1 MKILD
6 SAPTRFDRIDR
17 SWPARRERRPSF
29 FNPYYLH
36 YTALAASLT
45 EARDRYVQRPAR
57 VLDVGCGRMPYYPIF
72 EAVASDYVGS
82 DITPGPRI
90 RHVCPVEDLDVGD
103 GRYDLVLCT
112 QVIEHVADPDRALA
126 EIARV
131 LRPGGHAFITTHG
144 VWPYH
149 PYPTDYRRW
158 TQQGLE
164 DLVAR
169 TENLTLVELV
179 PHRGT
184 AACLA
189 LLASFYLD
197 VVVRRG
203 RSRRLGSAL
212 IGLVNAAGL
221 LGERL
226 DHRFVYPNQDTLIH
240 NFLVVARRSDGG
252 AG

>member
-1 MKILD
+1 MKIFRT
-6 SAPTRFDRIDR
+6 APDRFDRFDR

-29 FNPYYLH
+29 FHPYYLH
-36 YTALAASLT
+36 YTALAQTLV
-45 EARDRYVQRPAR
+45 EARDRYVEKPAV
-57 VLDVGCGRMPYYPIF
+57 VLDVGCGRMPYYPLF

-82 DITPGPRI
+82 DIAPGPRI
-90 RHVCPVEDLDVGD
+90 RHVCPVEELDID
-103 GRYDLVLCT
+103 DARFDLVLCT
-112 QVIEHVADPDRALA
+112 QVVEHVSDPERALA

-131 LRPGGHAFITTHG
+131 LKPGGHAFITTHG

-169 TENLTLVELV
+169 TDNLTLLELV

-184 AACLA
+184 AACVA
-189 LLASFYLD
+189 LMVNFYVDL
-197 VVVRRG
+197 VIRRR

-212 IGLVNAAGL
+212 IALVNAAGL

-226 DHRFVYPNQDTLIH
+226 DRRFIYPNEGTLIH
-240 NFLVVARRSDGG
+240 NFLAVVQRS
-252 AG
+252 